1 MITTSTSLLEVLPE
15 EGREKLLE
23 IGHEVS
29 YPAGERLFKEGQ
41 RADHFWILNSGTVTL
56 DVRVPGRRAA
66 TVETLRSGDLVGWSW
81 LTPPYTWHMGA
92 QTRSP
97 VRALEFDARLVR
109 ALCEENAEL
118 GWALACRVVEII
130 GYRLHQTRARLLDL
144 YGPYGSS
151 HG

>member
-1 MITTSTSLLEVLPE
+1 
-15 EGREKLLE
+15 
-23 IGHEVS
+23 
-29 YPAGERLFKEGQ
+29 
-41 RADHFWILNSGTVTL
+41 
-56 DVRVPGRRAA
+56 VPGRRPA

-92 QTRSP
+92 RTRSP
-97 VRALEFDARLVR
+97 VRALEFDARMVR

-130 GYRLHQTRARLLDL
+130 GHRLHQTRTRLLDL

-151 HG
+151 RD